1 MKYILLQTDI
11 GEQIKIIDNSTYT
24 GKKKVENLC
33 MEGFKPIG
41 YLESEQPPQRLLRGF
56 NKNLTDKLDEKDKRL
71 WDIQEILKR

>member
-1 MKYILLQTDI
+1 MKYVLLQSGI
-11 GEQIKIIDNSTYT
+11 GEQIKIIDNSTNF

-33 MEGFKPIG
+33 MEGYKPIG

-56 NKNLTDKLDEKDKRL
+56 NKNMSDKLDEKGRRL